1 MCLLLFALFHLL
13 VVFCSSEMASQVYA
27 AAEPLGI
34 LGPSWVWIV
43 SEQAASVSNVP
54 QGNTQR
60 LNAVIK

>member
-1 MCLLLFALFHLL
+1 MYLLLFTLFHLL
-13 VVFCSSEMASQVYA
+13 VDFCSSEMASHVYA

-54 QGNTQR
+54 QGKTQH

>member
-1 MCLLLFALFHLL
+1 
-13 VVFCSSEMASQVYA
+13 MASHVYS

-54 QGNTQR
+54 QGKTQR
-60 LNAVIK
+60 LNAVIKCLDLS